1 MVMKAKQAFMDFSHR
16 LPMDFSS
23 FATDI
28 TTLALVR
35 QLRAQPTKP
44 FGLIHL
50 EGCHGCG
57 KTHLATAWLRENN
70 VPLEDWGNMVFDA
83 GQGGGPEQLFHA
95 INRAWQA
102 EHRMVVLSTPAQ
114 SEILSKLPDVR
125 SRLAAGIFLS
135 IPDPGDEVLTTI
147 LERHL
152 LVHGIKLT
160 SEDLQ
165 FFIHRLPRSPQDVIH
180 AAELMKNIMFEQKMT
195 AGKKL
200 FHLVLEEIVS

>member
-1 MVMKAKQAFMDFSHR
+1 
-16 LPMDFSS
+16 
-23 FATDI
+23 
-28 TTLALVR
+28 
-35 QLRAQPTKP
+35 
-44 FGLIHL
+44 
-50 EGCHGCG
+50 
-57 KTHLATAWLRENN
+57 
-70 VPLEDWGNMVFDA
+70 
-83 GQGGGPEQLFHA
+83 
-95 INRAWQA
+95 
-102 EHRMVVLSTPAQ
+102 MVVLSTPAQ